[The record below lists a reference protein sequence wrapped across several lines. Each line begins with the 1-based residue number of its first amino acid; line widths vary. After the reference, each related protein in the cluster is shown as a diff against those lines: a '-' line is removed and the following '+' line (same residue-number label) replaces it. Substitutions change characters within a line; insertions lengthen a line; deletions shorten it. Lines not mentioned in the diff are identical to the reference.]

1 MNFTYCPFDLGNNCE
16 GVQKSWELKPQ
27 NELSTVLYSYVMCM
41 CDMAQ
46 SPTCSLCCSKKEQ
59 MRLNQRQSDGRR
71 RWKRRYL
78 HIYCLLA
85 PLRITEA
92 STNKPAVLQ
101 LSSHLCST
109 TLRGSPDNPRDTCT
123 ANLLKVGTINPSGFH
138 WISSNM
144 SNGQWMPSRWDR
156 YAGWDLQVINDL
168 ILLSH
173 ICCND

>member
-1 MNFTYCPFDLGNNCE
+1 
-16 GVQKSWELKPQ
+16 
-27 NELSTVLYSYVMCM
+27 MCM

-59 MRLNQRQSDGRR
+59 MRLNQWQSNGSRH
-71 RWKRRYL
+71 WKQRYV
-78 HIYCLLA
+78 HIYCLFG

-109 TLRGSPDNPRDTCT
+109 TLEVVPTIPGTHAQPTCWK
-123 ANLLKVGTINPSGFH
+123 LKPLIAVGFTESAACLIASV
-138 WISSNM
+138 
-144 SNGQWMPSRWDR
+144 SNGQRTLSSWDR
-156 YAGWDLQVINDL
+156 CAVWDQQVINYL
-168 ILLSH
+168 IWLSH